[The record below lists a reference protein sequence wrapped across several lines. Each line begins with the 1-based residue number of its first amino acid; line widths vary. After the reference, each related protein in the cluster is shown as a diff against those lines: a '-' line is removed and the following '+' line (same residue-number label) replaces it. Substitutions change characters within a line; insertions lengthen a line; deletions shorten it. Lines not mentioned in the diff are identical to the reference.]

1 MNDLTII
8 HLSDLHFKWNAKL
21 KGSYPA
27 LYHNM
32 LDDIREQSKYYA
44 SPVIIV
50 VTGDLVNQ
58 GNFTKEVKKAI
69 CSFFK
74 DLKETLGDKC
84 KDILIIAG
92 NHDKKRTELQQHLS
106 ELILKESAP
115 LTDAY
120 EKLLNQ
126 TTSSFDEYKQLM
138 MEIYDIF
145 GVAEKH
151 IETLKN
157 TYGVDVIEFDYDSP
171 VFYKQK
177 KGKKKKKQKKN
188 KEIKTKRFCFIS
200 LNTAINSIGKSD
212 YRNLRLGKIQ
222 LDYISELLQSKTG
235 SKATKC
241 DMTFVLA
248 HHPVNWLVGEEENI
262 VQNKLLS
269 PVEWKT
275 SIYMCGHVHQRD
287 AISWRNAH
295 HSLTTLM
302 TGFGWPDA
310 GAQHAEVHLY
320 STYVFNLDLNS
331 IDIYVRSTNDGG
343 VFVPDFRFYGKTSDE
358 YPNKIVY
365 PIDNSKTQ
373 PYVELKRGNER
384 TGKALYLDNN
394 FIEKQSIFCTYL
406 CAFQNKATLLRQSS
420 ISDCEEEAEKSGKNR
435 QFIQQLK
442 MYLTEGLF
450 SNSLEQRRIGI
461 KKDEKLLEE
470 LKNFLKEEDRVYEKF
485 DGFLQGICEELIK
498 QLCIFPQYEK
508 AIRERKIRCHLRYY
522 DYLSYE
528 ENNEIDVF
536 KKICCSYG
544 SKKYQENTLVMREI
558 KWKSLIKASYD
569 MKCPLLYEVN
579 REISERET
587 EENGWKNFLT
597 AIPLFSD
604 NIYKFSNIE
613 RPYITLGIS
622 CKDIALNDLLRLF
635 EFSRIDMIVGSIIE
649 NFVKSF
655 NVDLAEFIK
664 FLSKN

>member
-21 KGSYPA
+21 EGSYPA

-74 DLKETLGDKC
+74 DLKEILGDKC

-92 NHDKKRTELQQHLS
+92 NHDKKRTELQQHLF
-106 ELILKESAP
+106 ELILKESTP
-115 LTDAY
+115 LTDVY

-126 TTSSFDEYKQLM
+126 TTSSFNEYKQLM
-138 MEIYDIF
+138 MKIYDIF
-145 GVAEKH
+145 GVSEKH

-157 TYGVDVIEFDYDSP
+157 TYGVDIIEFDYDSP
-171 VFYKQK
+171 AIHKQK
-177 KGKKKKKQKKN
+177 KRKKN
-188 KEIKTKRFCFIS
+188 KVRKTKRFCFIS

-212 YRNLRLGKIQ
+212 YRNLRLGKVQ
-222 LDYISELLQSKTG
+222 LDYISKLLQSKTG
-235 SKATKC
+235 SKAAKC

-269 PVEWKT
+269 PVEWKAT
-275 SIYMCGHVHQRD
+275 IYMCGHVHQRD

-358 YPNKIVY
+358 YSNKIVY

-373 PYVELKRGNER
+373 PYIELKRGNER

-406 CAFQNKATLLRQSS
+406 CAFQNKATILRQSS
-420 ISDCEEEAEKSGKNR
+420 IDDCVEEAGKESKSK

-442 MYLTEGLF
+442 VYLTEGLF
-450 SNSLEQRRIGI
+450 NNPLRRRQIGI
-461 KKDEKLLEE
+461 ENNEKLLEE
-470 LKNFLKEEDRVYEKF
+470 MKDFLQKNNRVCEKF
-485 DGFLQGICEELIK
+485 EGFLQGICEELIQ

-528 ENNEIDVF
+528 KDNTKDIF
-536 KKICCSYG
+536 KTICCSYG
-544 SKKYQENTLVMREI
+544 SKSYEENTLIMREM

-569 MKCPLLYEVN
+569 MKCPLLYEAN
-579 REISERET
+579 HEISERGT

-597 AIPLFSD
+597 AIPLFSE
-604 NIYKFSNIE
+604 NVYKFSNIE
-613 RPYITLGIS
+613 KPYITLGIS

-635 EFSRIDMIVGSIIE
+635 EFSRIDMIVGSIVE

-655 NVDLAEFIK
+655 NIDLAEFIK
-664 FLSKN
+664 FLLNN